1 MGIST
6 PRATHTKTC
15 EREGSLEP
23 AHPFGS
29 LRDFIHVYVFHGWTW
44 DQSSANTRE
53 GCGVRRG
60 VLGPLNLM
68 PLILGRLVLGL
79 TVRRWR
85 GRGAGVVCS
94 PWAVVHH
101 TLRAS
106 LLLQPLVRERRVV
119 RCAGTK
125 APPVSWKPGISC
137 AQRKL
142 LPESEKFPRHGKVS
156 TVPLHGCAVSLCQNL
171 KSFHGTARFPVL
183 RMALEIARILH
194 FPRFSHILMQIPEK
208 FPLCNF
214 MAARLDFARIS
225 KVSTTRQSFHCATSW
240 QICVFCRSCEKFPRH
255 RFPGHGGGRY
265 ALGNAKS
272 TRQVTRQVT
281 R

>member
-137 AQRKL
+137 AQRKP

-156 TVPLHGCAVSLCQNL
+156 TVPLHGCAVSFCQNL
-171 KSFHGTARFPVL
+171 KSFHDTARFPVL

-194 FPRFSHILMQIPEK
+194 FPKVFSHSDANP
-208 FPLCNF
+208 
-214 MAARLDFARIS
+214 R
-225 KVSTTRQSFHCATSW
+225 KVSTVPLHGCAVGFRQNLKSFHDT
-240 QICVFCRSCEKFPRH
+240 E
-255 RFPGHGGGRY
+255 RFPLRHFMADLCFSADPAKSFHATGFQDTGGGRY
-265 ALGNAKS
+265 Y
-272 TRQVTRQVT
+272 
-281 R
+281 